1 MSQGRRGLA
10 NRTFPVILSAPSGGG
25 KTTIARMLGERRDDI
40 AFSISATTR
49 PPRHYEQDGR
59 DYWFVPEDEFLRMT
73 YEGELVEW
81 ARVHGNLYGTPL
93 ANLDRAVEAG
103 KYLVLDID
111 VQGARQVR
119 ERVPDAVLIFILP
132 PSGSVLAD
140 RLLGRGSE
148 DHEAMRRRLSNAG
161 DEIATAS
168 EFDYVITNADLE
180 ATVDAVEAI
189 LAAESRRGTRIPG
202 LADEIARLRGEVAA
216 LLAADA
222 AALTETPQQESD
234 R

>member
-1 MSQGRRGLA
+1 MSGLPS
-10 NRTFPVILSAPSGGG
+10 RTFPLILSAPSGGG
-25 KTTIARMLGERRDDI
+25 KTTIARMLGARRDDI
-40 AFSISATTR
+40 AFSVSATTR
-49 PPRHYEQDGR
+49 APRHYEQDGR
-59 DYWFVPEDEFLRMT
+59 DYWFVPEEEFLRMT

-93 ANLDRAVEAG
+93 ANLDRAVEEG

-111 VQGARQVR
+111 IQGARQVR
-119 ERVPDAVLIFILP
+119 ARVPEAVLVFVLP

-148 DHEAMRRRLSNAG
+148 DREAMRRRLSNAG
-161 DEIATAS
+161 EEIEAAA
-168 EFDYVITNADLE
+168 EFDYVVTNEDLE

-189 LAAESRRGTRIPG
+189 LAAESRRASRLPG
-202 LADEIARLRGEVAA
+202 LAGEIRRLHDEVRS

-222 AALTETPQQESD
+222 AGA
-234 R
+234 